1 MLLRLSVRS
10 SVSDGVDQAIRFHFS
25 GLSRASR
32 DPSRLARKSGLGT
45 LPFQGRDGAS
55 CARVRIAAPSGRL
68 PCCGSVAY
76 ARYRLITSG
85 SVP

>member
-45 LPFQGRDGAS
+45 RPFQGRDGA
-55 CARVRIAAPSGRL
+55 RGPRIALQQGGMLFAP
-68 PCCGSVAY
+68 V
-76 ARYRLITSG
+76 
-85 SVP
+85 